1 MTDKKK
7 DKKGNAKEKSIT
19 DILTESRNV
28 LYEENVELTSVL
40 SNVLTLLC
48 RMDTRLS
55 GIEHSTSVNTTT
67 LSQMNDKLT
76 SLNAR
81 VITAETEIVGVK
93 HRVAEPETSSQGTSN
108 LFDEV
113 KPKTEKL
120 ESDLTVIQTANAE
133 SERDKQL
140 IQDEIKK
147 WKKQK

>member
-1 MTDKKK
+1 MADEKN
-7 DKKGNAKEKSIT
+7 DKKGNAKEKSIR
-19 DILTESRNV
+19 ESRNV

-40 SNVLTLLC
+40 TNVLTLLC

-55 GIEHSTSVNTTT
+55 GIEHNTSVNTTT

-93 HRVAEPETSSQGTSN
+93 NRVAELETSSQGTSN

>member
-1 MTDKKK
+1 MADEKN
-7 DKKGNAKEKSIT
+7 DKKGNAKEKSI
-19 DILTESRNV
+19 TESRNV

-40 SNVLTLLC
+40 TNVLTLLC

-55 GIEHSTSVNTTT
+55 GIEHNTSVNTTT

-93 HRVAEPETSSQGTSN
+93 NRVAELETSSQGTSN
-108 LFDEV
+108 LFDGV

>member
-1 MTDKKK
+1 
-7 DKKGNAKEKSIT
+7 
-19 DILTESRNV
+19 
-28 LYEENVELTSVL
+28 
-40 SNVLTLLC
+40 
-48 RMDTRLS
+48 
-55 GIEHSTSVNTTT
+55 
-67 LSQMNDKLT
+67 
-76 SLNAR
+76 
-81 VITAETEIVGVK
+81 
-93 HRVAEPETSSQGTSN
+93 